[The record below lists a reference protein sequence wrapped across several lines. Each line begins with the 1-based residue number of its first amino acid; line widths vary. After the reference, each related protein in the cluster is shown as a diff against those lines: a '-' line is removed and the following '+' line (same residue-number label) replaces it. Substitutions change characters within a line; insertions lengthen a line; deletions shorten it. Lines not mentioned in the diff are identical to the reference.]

1 MIFYTRMKRLKFLT
15 DTQGHPVKVFH
26 GTCTRFHAFLPLS
39 HFTVDENLAMDY
51 ARAKRTPLEYGPA
64 QDRELKCCVSDML
77 QALNRPVVHTK
88 RVIPAYLR
96 LSCPFRA
103 PGDRV
108 PDTYQGGEI
117 YAYLRQAQLAS
128 SALYNYSDS
137 RADFIYQNPF
147 DLPESAVRSELALDT
162 LFPVADQEDLNRSHL
177 VKQRLIQFWER
188 QGYDSFLYTLKGK
201 PAFVVFRPEQV
212 YRLDTPGQNKMYN
225 GPDPVSQ
232 QKVQRIYETYLRSYR
247 PGRLSYIET
256 FNRVGAL
263 DLWR

>member
-1 MIFYTRMKRLKFLT
+1 MIHCTRMIRLKFLT

-26 GTCTRFHAFLPLS
+26 GTCSRFHAFLPLS
-39 HFTVDENLAMDY
+39 HFTVDENLAKDY
-51 ARAKRTPLEYGPA
+51 AQSKRTPWEYGPA
-64 QDRELKCCVSDML
+64 QDRDVKNRVSDML
-77 QALNRPVVHTK
+77 QTMGRPVNQI
-88 RVIPAYLR
+88 RRIIPAYLR
-96 LSCPFRA
+96 LSRPLRA

-128 SALYNYSDS
+128 SALHNHSDS

-147 DLPESAVRSELALDT
+147 EMPEAAVKSELALDT
-162 LFPVADQEDLNRSHL
+162 LFPVSVQGDLNRSHL
-177 VKQRLIQFWER
+177 VKQRLIQFWEK
-188 QGYDSFLYTLKGK
+188 QGYDGFQYTLQGK

-212 YRLDTPGQNKMYN
+212 YRLDAPGQNKMYR

-232 QKVQRIYETYLRSYR
+232 QKVQKIYEAYLRSYR
-247 PGRLSYIET
+247 SCRLSCVET
-256 FNRVGAL
+256 FNRVAAM